1 MLVGVA
7 TGGSALVAMT
17 AGGLGWG
24 SRAPSVT
31 IGDAR
36 IGQSPYAAVIMVL
49 VSNTGNSPASSFS
62 VSIPGIGQSQYYV
75 TLADASTGAAVA
87 ASPSSGSDPS
97 SVAESVAIAP
107 GQSLRV
113 TVVIASSSE
122 FAVGQIYS
130 MLVSEA
136 GGAQAAA
143 EVPAEAT

>member
-1 MLVGVA
+1 
-7 TGGSALVAMT
+7 
-17 AGGLGWG
+17 
-24 SRAPSVT
+24 
-31 IGDAR
+31 
-36 IGQSPYAAVIMVL
+36 MVL
-49 VSNTGNSPASSFS
+49 VSNTGSSPASSFS

-122 FAVGQIYS
+122 FVVGQRYN